1 MRSGLR
7 PGKSGTGF
15 PPRPKAT
22 SRRNQIASCLGRPWI
37 SLEASGLEHRLIEN
51 RLLRS
56 AIGVA
61 RDTEDL
67 RGFPRSLKEFRRRF
81 TNSEQARED
90 TAASRRGSQTN
101 GCRSETL
108 YLTSDS
114 PSTRA
119 SVQEQ
124 RSNASSSNL
133 DYAGVARMTGIIR
146 RIQHWRPV
154 IGLRPATR
162 IKEWKAARDGQTS
175 W

>member
-1 MRSGLR
+1 VERGFHRGPRRPREEIRSLAAWAGL
-7 PGKSGTGF
+7 GF
-15 PPRPKAT
+15 LLRH
-22 SRRNQIASCLGRPWI
+22 LDY
-37 SLEASGLEHRLIEN
+37 EHRLIEN

-162 IKEWKAARDGQTS
+162 IKEWRAARGGQTS